1 MRTSCDWRS
10 GSVDSYKDFCKRNP
24 SISLSIDVWRNI
36 IYSFNESF
44 RDYILETGEK
54 AKYPYGIGYFSIN
67 KKYRKKTTGK
77 NNEFINLPI
86 DWVKTRARGKKTY
99 EMNFHSD
106 GYSFRWL
113 WFKNTTR
120 IKFPDLWYF
129 KPIRT
134 TSRLLAHYIKVNDT
148 YQHLYR
154 EWIP

>member
-77 NNEFINLPI
+77 NNEFINLPFLQTQLAAFTKEN
-86 DWVKTRARGKKTY
+86 DVLRKKLSNVEKLCMKLKRAGGSGPNGQEREELCERISKEIQLINSTLSLKK
-99 EMNFHSD
+99 
-106 GYSFRWL
+106 
-113 WFKNTTR
+113 
-120 IKFPDLWYF
+120 
-129 KPIRT
+129 
-134 TSRLLAHYIKVNDT
+134 
-148 YQHLYR
+148 Q
-154 EWIP
+154 